1 MKTTFKTDG
10 ATATGIIDKG
20 VIDQIEQRAEEFS
33 AHAADAQRVLA
44 AWGSRARRFTRR
56 NPGTVLVGA
65 VALGFLL
72 ARAARRA

>member
-10 ATATGIIDKG
+10 PSATG
-20 VIDQIEQRAEEFS
+20 VVDQIEQRAEEFS
-33 AHAADAQRVLA
+33 AHAADAQKVLA
-44 AWGSRARRFTRR
+44 AWGSRARRFTRN
-56 NPGTVLVGA
+56 NPGTVLIGA